1 MTGDS
6 PTTQDA
12 TVTFVAQALRLDP
25 ERAER
30 AIRATLETLAE
41 RIDAGEARDLAAS
54 LSPPLAASLHTTTAA
69 DGFDADE
76 FLRRAAQ
83 REGVDLH
90 TAERHVP
97 IVLEALERAV
107 GEQEYRDMV
116 AELPE
121 DYARLLPRGRA
132 VEVVPVETIVAG
144 VAQRAGVDAAQART
158 ITDAVLEV
166 LAERIDGGEVDD
178 LILHLPLEL
187 HEPLRR
193 GLQRSGGQATSMK
206 LDDFVE
212 RIAEREGAGPPPA
225 TGRAGV
231 GLGSPGGPLVAREHA
246 RAVFGALREAIG
258 DEELFD
264 VLSQLPPDYKS
275 ALAQ

>member
-6 PTTQDA
+6 PTTQDP
-12 TVTFVAQALRLDP
+12 TVAFVAQALRLDP
-25 ERAER
+25 ARAEQ

-41 RIDAGEARDLAAS
+41 RIDAGEARDLAAL

-69 DGFDADE
+69 NGFDADE

-83 REGVDLH
+83 REGVDAH

-116 AELPE
+116 AELPQ
-121 DYARLLPRGRA
+121 DYARLLPHGRSVQA
-132 VEVVPVETIVAG
+132 VPIDTVVAG
-144 VAQRAGVDAAQART
+144 VAQRAGVDATQART
-158 ITDAVLEV
+158 IADAVLEI

-193 GLQRSGGQATSMK
+193 GLQRSGGKATAMK
-206 LDDFVE
+206 LDDFVG
-212 RIAEREGAGPPPA
+212 RIAEREG
-225 TGRAGV
+225 V
-231 GLGSPGGPLVAREHA
+231 GPLIASEHA

-275 ALAQ
+275 ALAR